1 MHCSPLA
8 TRAVRAALR
17 ETYAPACFIME
28 EHQRHSWDLVDNAT
42 LFDVSIVSRGSK
54 FYGVFDDANSSI
66 GSRRERP
73 AVLRSIPWSELREL
87 FSHLATAQRLGKSP
101 LPLPGSLATAKYE
114 VFAGVGRQDAYV
126 SAPGRKKKK
135 KKTLKRRR
143 VALSAVA
150 HHTLYVNGNTLAL
163 DSLDSPLRRA
173 LMAAVDPALTVG
185 DVGVA
190 SGVRPWASSGSTESG
205 LHFDFSD
212 NFHCSLEGA
221 KSLSLYPPNASARLY
236 PVEFS
241 HSRTPDYALS
251 LRPSGELF
259 SELVDVAWREDL
271 IYSAVDEGKV
281 DTERFPRF
289 ADAPRMQHTLSPGEC
304 VLIPAYW
311 WHNLVSP
318 AAEPNLALSF
328 FFPNAPRPRVDYG
341 AIYRWIGSV
350 RDEVMPY
357 LYWHREAKTHAARS
371 AADVRAGGLHELGEA
386 ERAYA
391 EEAAAA
397 VQAGHQ
403 KLVELERTC
412 PLVSEPSNRAAK
424 PKSEL

>member
-1 MHCSPLA
+1 MPDYVVRVPSWERFEELERQPDMLKLLCFLGLDTEVETPPLL
-8 TRAVRAALR
+8 RALSSVFRGRALVLEVRVHEAA
-17 ETYAPACFIME
+17 PSVGE
-28 EHQRHSWDLVDNAT
+28 ELAAR
-42 LFDVSIVSRGSK
+42 
-54 FYGVFDDANSSI
+54 YGVSA
-66 GSRRERP
+66 
-73 AVLRSIPWSELREL
+73 
-87 FSHLATAQRLGKSP
+87 
-101 LPLPGSLATAKYE
+101 LPS
-114 VFAGVGRQDAYV
+114 VVG
-126 SAPGRKKKK
+126 
-135 KKTLKRRR
+135 
-143 VALSAVA
+143 
-150 HHTLYVNGNTLAL
+150 
-163 DSLDSPLRRA
+163 
-173 LMAAVDPALTVG
+173 
-185 DVGVA
+185 
-190 SGVRPWASSGSTESG
+190 
-205 LHFDFSD
+205 
-212 NFHCSLEGA
+212 
-221 KSLSLYPPNASARLY
+221 
-236 PVEFS
+236 
-241 HSRTPDYALS
+241 

-328 FFPNAPRPRVDYG
+328 FFPNALRPRVDYG

-371 AADVRAGGLHELGEA
+371 AADVRAGGLHVLGEA